1 MAARRISNRRT
12 NILRGRRLEGRI
24 SEACRAPAETVYDLL
39 VDIERHLQWG
49 GTMRS
54 RGSRLLS
61 IEAPTSA
68 ATVGTEFSSAGED
81 SIRWMRDRSVV
92 TEAMRPRAFE
102 FVTESSSRLKRSAKR
117 ADWTI
122 VHRYDLAP
130 GRDGCRITYRYSA
143 TRATSLPGSL
153 ALFRVP
159 VLRSVALRI
168 SMAELRGG
176 LRNLIRMAEE
186 DADSQP

>member
-1 MAARRISNRRT
+1 MVTRRISDRRT
-12 NILRGRRLEGRI
+12 NVLRGRPLGGRI
-24 SEACRAPAETVYDLL
+24 SGACRAPSETVYDLL
-39 VDIERHLQWG
+39 ADLERHLEWG
-49 GTMRS
+49 GAMRS
-54 RGSRLLS
+54 RRSRLLS
-61 IEAPTSA
+61 IEAPTGA

-81 SIRWMRDRSVV
+81 SLRWMRDRSVV
-92 TEAMRPRAFE
+92 TEAVRPRTFE
-102 FVTESSSRLKRSAKR
+102 FVTESSSRLKRGAKR

-130 GRDGCRITYRYSA
+130 DRGGCRVEYTYNA

-159 VLRSVALRI
+159 MLRSVALRI

-176 LRNLIRMAEE
+176 LRNLIRMAEKV
-186 DADSQP
+186 DRQP